1 MDCSELIKKVRLVIN
16 EAADD
21 NDVSLLSVDTRQLDD
36 TIRDLLPRAVLFI
49 QKNKGAASGRVNARN
64 VAPAG
69 ICIAPDASGGGLL
82 LLPDDFV
89 SLVSLQLKGW
99 QSPAHHLYAHD
110 SREALWQQNG
120 FTRAGCCRPACV
132 ESVPGQGGRCAL
144 LFPLPAGEGAEPLH
158 FVYEAA
164 FNANDGLEGYDDGMP
179 DAVVYKCASL
189 LYTMFERYDAANAM
203 LSLALAACGGQI
215 GKKQ

>member
-69 ICIAPDASGGGLL
+69 ICVAPDASGGGLL

-110 SREALWQQNG
+110 SREAMCNRTVLHAPGAVARHVWSRFRGRVGVVHCSFRCPQVRVPNRYILSTRRHSMPTMAWKGTTMGCLMLWCTN
-120 FTRAGCCRPACV
+120 V
-132 ESVPGQGGRCAL
+132 LRCSIL
-144 LFPLPAGEGAEPLH
+144 
-158 FVYEAA
+158 
-164 FNANDGLEGYDDGMP
+164 
-179 DAVVYKCASL
+179 CS
-189 LYTMFERYDAANAM
+189 NAM
-203 LSLALAACGGQI
+203 MQPMQCSRSHWLPVV
-215 GKKQ
+215 GK